1 MGKGVL
7 QGDCSSFS
15 LFNVIIITLI
25 KTIDEEKVRCIGF
38 NFCNSLA
45 PQNWFRFVDDS
56 AFVTSTEQDSQLL
69 LNLFTK
75 WYKWANLIVRVDTCK
90 IFGIRKNGTL
100 WTQFKPCLRVNSKL
114 IPSVKMGDNFIYLG
128 KNFSFDMNNVD
139 VKAELVTDMNKSFGI
154 LNRLRYIRST
164 SYWLFRSISIVNL
177 DGDFLAITLQVP
189 VLYTIYIL
197 LLKSAPKDGFF
208 YLRTQILDIFIFQ
221 LKTWGW
227 SLLYHLIHT
236 TPAK

>member
-1 MGKGVL
+1 
-7 QGDCSSFS
+7 
-15 LFNVIIITLI
+15 
-25 KTIDEEKVRCIGF
+25 
-38 NFCNSLA
+38 
-45 PQNWFRFVDDS
+45 
-56 AFVTSTEQDSQLL
+56 
-69 LNLFTK
+69 
-75 WYKWANLIVRVDTCK
+75 
-90 IFGIRKNGTL
+90 
-100 WTQFKPCLRVNSKL
+100 
-114 IPSVKMGDNFIYLG
+114 MGDNFIYLG
-128 KNFSFDMNNVD
+128 KNFSIDMNNVD

-177 DGDFLAITLQVP
+177 DGEFLAITLQVP

-227 SLLYHLIHT
+227 SLLYHLIHA